1 MLDKRGAVLDAARGA
16 TVPHGYWFGE
26 DQARYVVTV
35 RDADLL
41 GVLSKLKSVEVPCV
55 QLGKTGGDA
64 IAVAGEQPVKIEK
77 LRHAFER
84 WLPDY
89 MAGKN

>member
-1 MLDKRGAVLDAARGA
+1 
-16 TVPHGYWFGE
+16 VPHGYWFGE
-26 DQARYVVTV
+26 DQSRYVVTV

-55 QLGKTGGDA
+55 QIGKTGGNA
-64 IAVAGEQPVKIEK
+64 IAIAGEPPVKIDT
-77 LRHAFER
+77 LRHAFES